1 MDVRALIASIEN
13 VAAKVL
19 PTIVP
24 GAGPAI
30 AAGHAVVNLIDQ
42 ARATFGEQSTAVLQA
57 QRATLMEKVTRHAES
72 TASRLE
78 GG

>member
-1 MDVRALIASIEN
+1 MDFKSLISSIEN

-19 PTIVP
+19 PSIIP

-30 AAGHAVVNLIDQ
+30 EAGKAVIHLIDQ
-42 ARATFGEQSTAVLQA
+42 AKATFGEHDTAVLQA
-57 QRATLMEKVTRHAES
+57 HRKTLMEKVTAHANS

-78 GG
+78 G

>member
-1 MDVRALIASIEN
+1 MDFKALISSIET

-30 AAGHAVVNLIDQ
+30 AAGQAVIHLIDQ
-42 ARATFGEQSTAVLQA
+42 AKATFGEHDTAVLQA
-57 QRATLMEKVTRHAES
+57 QRATLMEKVARHAES

-78 GG
+78 G

>member
-1 MDVRALIASIEN
+1 
-13 VAAKVL
+13 VL
-19 PTIVP
+19 PSIIP

-30 AAGHAVVNLIDQ
+30 EAGKAVIHLIDQ
-42 ARATFGEQSTAVLQA
+42 AKTTFGEKDTAVLQA
-57 QRATLMEKVTRHAES
+57 QRKTLMEKVAKHAES